1 MVLPAPKPIRPR
13 PRAMLHRSKALF
25 DLRDEFLRDLLED
38 MWKSLLENLLE
49 RRALAGLDSLAKSTA
64 RILRRMGS
72 EFLLE
77 AAVRDHFVDDGL
89 IRRGSKRFEIY
100 YSFCFEDARQSARE
114 NGETAPVEIRKT
126 VETPFHIII

>member
-1 MVLPAPKPIRPR
+1 
-13 PRAMLHRSKALF
+13 MLV

-38 MWKSLLENLLE
+38 MWKSLLENSLE

-89 IRRGSKRFEIY
+89 VRQGSERFD
-100 YSFCFEDARQSARE
+100 FCFVLLWRCATGRKGKRQ
-114 NGETAPVEIRKT
+114 NITG
-126 VETPFHIII
+126 